1 MLRFFE
7 NIGPLQEF
15 LETRNLDHRT
25 IGFVPTMGA
34 LHEGHLSL
42 IRQSKKEN
50 DLTVCSIFV
59 NPIQFNDPKDLKHY
73 PRNLDEDLALLKKE
87 ACDVVFFPSADEI
100 YPETPKE
107 KFDFGELEKVMEGMF
122 RPGHF
127 NGVATVVKRL
137 FEIVKP
143 TRAYFGLKDFQQVVI
158 VHTMTKKYKLPVE
171 IVPCRIV
178 REKNGLAM
186 SSRNQL
192 LSPQEKKQAE
202 ILFSALKNTKAK
214 SGFATI
220 QEIKNDVKK
229 RFEKTPNVRLE
240 YFEIVDMYSLKSLQT
255 WSDSKNVIACIA
267 AYVGKVRL
275 IDNMIIF
282 S

>member
-15 LETRNLDHRT
+15 LETRNLDHHT

-59 NPIQFNDPKDLKHY
+59 NPIQFNDPKDLEHY

-87 ACDVVFFPSADEI
+87 KCDVVFFPSADEI

-158 VHTMTKKYKLPVE
+158 IHTMTQKYNLPVE

-202 ILFSALKNTKAK
+202 ILFSTLKNTKAK

-220 QEIKNDVKK
+220 QEIKNEVKK

-240 YFEIVDMYSLKSLQT
+240 YFEIVDMYSLKSLKT

>member
-1 MLRFFE
+1 MLRTFE
-7 NIGPLQEF
+7 NISPLEEF
-15 LETRNLDHRT
+15 LETRKHDHSSL
-25 IGFVPTMGA
+25 GFVPTMGA

-42 IRQSKKEN
+42 IRASKKEN

-59 NPIQFNDPKDLKHY
+59 NPIQFNDPKDLEHY
-73 PRNLDEDLALLKKE
+73 PRTLNEDLSLLKKE
-87 ACDVVFFPSADEI
+87 GCDVVFCPNSREI
-100 YPETPKE
+100 YPVPPSET
-107 KFDFGELEKVMEGMF
+107 FNFGDLENVMEGKY

-127 NGVATVVKRL
+127 TGVATVVKRL

-143 TRAYFGLKDFQQVVI
+143 TRAYFGLKDFQQVTVI
-158 VHTMTKKYKLPVE
+158 HAMTRQYNLPVE
-171 IVPCRIV
+171 IVPCTTV
-178 REKNGLAM
+178 RERNGLAM

-192 LSPQEKKQAE
+192 LSLQEKKQAE
-202 ILFSALKNTKAK
+202 ILYSTLKNTKAK

-220 QEIKNDVKK
+220 QEIKSDVIK

-240 YFEIVDMYSLKSLQT
+240 YFDIVDMYSLKSLKT

>member
-202 ILFSALKNTKAK
+202 ILFSTLKNTKAK